1 MERIETA
8 NYIARAQRVY
18 RKDSAEYAML
28 SVEATSPD
36 DALEAISRWCETA
49 NEQDGKE
56 ILPAMPRYE
65 IVPGSL
71 QEIQRLTNGPGDHG
85 AWARPAGARLA
96 VITLLESGLTD
107 YPQGD

>member
-36 DALEAISRWCETA
+36 DALEAISHPGGVHRPGTH
-49 NEQDGKE
+49 
-56 ILPAMPRYE
+56 PA
-65 IVPGSL
+65 
-71 QEIQRLTNGPGDHG
+71 
-85 AWARPAGARLA
+85 
-96 VITLLESGLTD
+96 
-107 YPQGD
+107 